1 MEMIFFVI
9 VLLLSVIIHEYSHGI
24 VAYAQGDPTAKFAGR
39 LTLNPIPHIDLLGTI
54 VIPLLLVLTKAG
66 FLIGWA
72 KPVPYNPY
80 NLKNQRFGPALVGAA
95 GPASN
100 FLLALI
106 FSIIIF
112 FIPEQIDNLK
122 IFLGIIVYVN
132 VVFGVFNLF
141 PIPPLDGSKVLF
153 SLLPSSLIN
162 FQYFLE
168 RFGFLILIA
177 LILYG
182 GKIIGYPIFL
192 LVFIF
197 LGQDLSIAVLDALL
211 S

>member
-132 VVFGVFNLF
+132 VVLGVFNLF

-153 SLLPSSLIN
+153 ALLPSSLIN

>member
-132 VVFGVFNLF
+132 VVLGVFNLF

>member
-80 NLKNQRFGPALVGAA
+80 NLRNQRFGPALVGAA

-112 FIPEQIDNLK
+112 FIPEQIGNLK

-132 VVFGVFNLF
+132 VVLGVFNLF